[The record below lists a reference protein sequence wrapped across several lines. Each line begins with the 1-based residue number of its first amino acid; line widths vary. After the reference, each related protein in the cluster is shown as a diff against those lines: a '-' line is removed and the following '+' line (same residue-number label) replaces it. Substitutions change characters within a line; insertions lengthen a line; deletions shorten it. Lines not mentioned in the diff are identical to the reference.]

1 MKLRTPV
8 IVAKL
13 KNDCSFKSDAAKLT
27 NDGSFKPD
35 AAIAYVAIRTEL
47 MTPMQQI

>member
-8 IVAKL
+8 IVAKP
-13 KNDCSFKSDAAKLT
+13 K
-27 NDGSFKPD
+27 NDGSFKSD